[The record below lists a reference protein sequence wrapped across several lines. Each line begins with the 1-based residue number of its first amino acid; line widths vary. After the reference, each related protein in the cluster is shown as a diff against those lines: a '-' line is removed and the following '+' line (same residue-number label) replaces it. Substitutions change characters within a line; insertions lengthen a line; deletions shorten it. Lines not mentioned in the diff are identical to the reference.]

1 MQILCKTY
9 FDCSATGV
17 TGSYKPS
24 QLPFVDRSGKS
35 VVDFQ
40 SWNSARNCQRNWE
53 TLLQMISLRA
63 QPLIIQ
69 EPTENNGVWQFV
81 FEVETTGVYSANGD
95 AENLDGL
102 LTECSGIPM
111 CVELGETNTQ
121 QPQLIVS
128 GTDQNIWFETVNNTL
143 E

>member
-17 TGSYKPS
+17 TGNYRPG
-24 QLPFVDRSGKS
+24 QVPFVDRSGKS

-40 SWNSARNCQRNWE
+40 SWSSARNCQRNWE

-63 QPLIIQ
+63 QPTIVS
-69 EPTENNGVWQFV
+69 EPVEINGIWQFV
-81 FEVETTGVYSANGD
+81 FEVETAGVYSTD
-95 AENLDGL
+95 QSLDNLDVL
-102 LTECSGIPM
+102 LSECSGIPM
-111 CVELGETNTQ
+111 CVDLGEIHTQ

-128 GTDQNIWFETVNNTL
+128 GADRNIWFETVNN
-143 E
+143 